1 MDLGN
6 ELLKCSCYITDRDH
20 PEKLFQNLKAALP
33 RQKWVIKIKA

>member
-20 PEKLFQNLKAALP
+20 PEKLLLQNSKAALP
-33 RQKWVIKIKA
+33 RQKWVIKIK